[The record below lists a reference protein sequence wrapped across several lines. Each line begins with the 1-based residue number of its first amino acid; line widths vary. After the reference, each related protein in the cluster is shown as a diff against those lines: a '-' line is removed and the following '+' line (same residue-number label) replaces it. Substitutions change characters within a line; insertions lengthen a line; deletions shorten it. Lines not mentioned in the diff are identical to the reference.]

1 MNEGLGTGATS
12 ADRIGVMQ
20 GRLSDFDLAQVLQVV
35 GIGRQYVGVEVHN
48 NNAVA
53 GTIYVKSGKVVS
65 ASAAGKQGKEAFFA
79 LFQQGGGSFY
89 VFRSKVPHQLPEP
102 IGALSGLMVE
112 ALSIEPVIQV
122 KQAEPSIPPA
132 FKDSEFPT
140 QNGVAPPAPGSA
152 PIAQQAVA
160 SPPAVAPAA
169 GAPPEAATRAATSS
183 AAVETY
189 RNNVDLATASPAAI
203 EQSIGVSQMRPPAL
217 AASGAEGRRVVAIAS
232 PKGGCGKTTVSLNLA
247 LALARQGRSV
257 LLVDADINGD
267 ILSSVNA
274 RERAEAGVFD
284 ILRGT
289 HGIQQ
294 TLLKT
299 MVSGFSI
306 VPAVGKR
313 LPSADLFLQDHSE
326 RWRLILDEA
335 STLTDLVLIDTPA
348 GMFGTTH
355 QILTASTHVLGV
367 LQAEVLASRSFSRFA
382 EGLDAIPHDAR
393 PKVAGVFLN
402 MVQMRQA
409 PSLSVLQ
416 DACAS
421 LPAGWLFDTSIPHSP
436 AFLQAAD
443 QGLPLRHL
451 DELAPPAVAFLFD
464 NLAAEAAQRLE
475 LQAAERKPRQFLL

>member
-1 MNEGLGTGATS
+1 MNEGLGTESDGNE
-12 ADRIGVMQ
+12 RIGVMQ

-48 NNAVA
+48 NNVVA
-53 GTIYVKSGKVVS
+53 GTIYIKSGKVVS
-65 ASAAGKQGKEAFFA
+65 ANAAGKHGKEAFLS

-89 VFRSKVPHQLPEP
+89 VFRSKTPGQLPEP

-112 ALSIEPVIQV
+112 ALASEPALEV
-122 KQAEPSIPPA
+122 KPAEPSTPPPD

-140 QNGVAPPAPGSA
+140 RNGVAPPAPGSA
-152 PIAQQAVA
+152 PTVQQTGSTQQAA
-160 SPPAVAPAA
+160 SSPQTAGEASRNVDRTVSHAA
-169 GAPPEAATRAATSS
+169 GMRS
-183 AAVETY
+183 
-189 RNNVDLATASPAAI
+189 VDI
-203 EQSIGVSQMRPPAL
+203 SQMRPPAL
-217 AASGAEGRRVVAIAS
+217 TTDTTERHVVAIAS

-257 LLVDADINGD
+257 ILVDADINGD

-274 RERAEAGVFD
+274 RQRAEAGVFD
-284 ILRGT
+284 ILLGT
-289 HGIQQ
+289 CGIQE

-299 MVSGFSI
+299 MVQGFSI
-306 VPAVGKR
+306 LPAVGKT
-313 LPSADLFLQDHSE
+313 LPAPHVFLQDHTE
-326 RWRLILDEA
+326 RWRQILGEA
-335 STLTDLVLIDTPA
+335 SALADLVLVDTPA

-355 QILTASTHVLGV
+355 QILAASTHVLGV
-367 LQAEVLASRSFSRFA
+367 LQAEVLANRSFPRFT
-382 EGLDAIPHDAR
+382 EGIEAIRPEAR

-402 MVQMRQA
+402 MVQMRQS

-421 LPAGWLFDTSIPHSP
+421 LPAGWLFDTSIPHNP
-436 AFLQAAD
+436 AFLLAAD

-464 NLAAEAAQRLE
+464 NLAAETAQRLE
-475 LQAAERKPRQFLL
+475 LPVAGQKPRQFLL

>member
-1 MNEGLGTGATS
+1 MNEGLGTGATG
-12 ADRIGVMQ
+12 AERIGVMQ

-122 KQAEPSIPPA
+122 KQAEPSVPPT

-152 PIAQQAVA
+152 PVAQQAVA
-160 SPPAVAPAA
+160 SPAAVPPAVAP
-169 GAPPEAATRAATSS
+169 GAATPST
-183 AAVETY
+183 AVEGH
-189 RNNVDLATASPAAI
+189 RNNVELATASHAPI
-203 EQSIGVSQMRPPAL
+203 EPSIGVSQMRPPAL
-217 AASGAEGRRVVAIAS
+217 AASGSEQRRVVAIAS

-274 RERAEAGVFD
+274 RERADAGVFD

-299 MVSGFSI
+299 MVPGFSI
-306 VPAVGKR
+306 VPAIGKR
-313 LPSADLFLQDHSE
+313 LPGAELFLQDHTE
-326 RWRLILDEA
+326 RWRQILGEA
-335 STLTDLVLIDTPA
+335 SSLADLVLIDTPA

-355 QILTASTHVLGV
+355 QILAASTHVLGV

-393 PKVAGVFLN
+393 PKIAGVFLN

-464 NLAAEAAQRLE
+464 NLAAEAAQRLD
-475 LQAAERKPRQFLL
+475 LQATERKPRQFLL

>member
-1 MNEGLGTGATS
+1 M
-12 ADRIGVMQ
+12 
-20 GRLSDFDLAQVLQVV
+20 
-35 GIGRQYVGVEVHN
+35 
-48 NNAVA
+48 
-53 GTIYVKSGKVVS
+53 
-65 ASAAGKQGKEAFFA
+65 
-79 LFQQGGGSFY
+79 
-89 VFRSKVPHQLPEP
+89 
-102 IGALSGLMVE
+102 
-112 ALSIEPVIQV
+112 
-122 KQAEPSIPPA
+122 
-132 FKDSEFPT
+132 
-140 QNGVAPPAPGSA
+140 
-152 PIAQQAVA
+152 
-160 SPPAVAPAA
+160 
-169 GAPPEAATRAATSS
+169 
-183 AAVETY
+183 
-189 RNNVDLATASPAAI
+189 
-203 EQSIGVSQMRPPAL
+203 SQMRPPAFVT
-217 AASGAEGRRVVAIAS
+217 GATEARRVVAIAS

-247 LALARQGRSV
+247 LALARQGRSI
-257 LLVDADINGD
+257 LLIDADINGD

-274 RERAEAGVFD
+274 RQRAEAGVFD

-299 MVSGFSI
+299 MVPGFSI
-306 VPAVGKR
+306 LPAVGKR
-313 LPSADLFLQDHSE
+313 LPPPDLFLQDHTE
-326 RWRLILDEA
+326 RWRQILGEA
-335 STLTDLVLIDTPA
+335 STLADLVLIDTPA

-355 QILTASTHVLGV
+355 QILAASTHVLGV

-382 EGLDAIPHDAR
+382 EGLDALPPEAR
-393 PKVAGVFLN
+393 PTIAGVFLN
-402 MVQMRQA
+402 MVQMRQS